1 MAYAAVLER
10 LSVRLLL
17 AKLDFRRYNSNATL
31 SPSHVLSRPWKPLL
45 LGNTSVSAS
54 RPRPAYFATSL
65 LSAFCLL
72 AGGCGSGVVDWPTF
86 VALQASPSYV
96 DLGSVALGITTST
109 TVSLVNKGTAPVRIT
124 QLSITGQPFS
134 IAAQD
139 NAPTTIPAGGTFG
152 VMVNFNPTLPGPQ
165 SGQLSILTSDS
176 PTVAATVA
184 LFGAGQA
191 PATPALTGISC
202 ASASMGGTGTDLCT
216 ATLSGPAPSGGLR
229 VALSSNNAALVVQ
242 TGALVHE
249 NSATVQFN
257 LSVSPVTTVQTAILT
272 ASAGTVSKTFA
283 LQLTPPV
290 PTLAINTTSVAFG
303 SIAVNTPATQ
313 TVTLTSTGTAPVT
326 VSGAAVTG
334 VGFSIAPTAFPL
346 ILNPGKTAGLTLQ
359 FAPRA
364 EGSAAGALTVT
375 SNSSGNGTAVVALTG
390 TGTPQLAGLSCAN
403 AYVSGIGSDFC
414 TATLSAPAPSG
425 GFRVALSSNNAAV
438 AIQTGALVHENTTS
452 VQFYALVSPVT
463 SAQTA
468 VLTASAGGATSSF
481 TIHLNAALPALG
493 ISSPSIVFGNIPLS
507 VATARTLTLTSTGTA
522 NLVINSAAITGQGF
536 SLAPGTFPL
545 TLTPGQTATLSVQF
559 APLALGAATGQ
570 LIVNSNAST
579 GSAAAV
585 ALSGT
590 GAPSGT
596 FTYTGSPLQNTLT
609 PPDPTA
615 PISGNFFGMTIHHTS
630 TPFPS
635 FPVSTFRF
643 WDVAAW
649 TTVEPA
655 NGQFAWDHVDTA
667 IRVGKANGIKDYI
680 FTFGSV
686 PAWAS
691 TNPADPCTG
700 GDGPG
705 TCAPPDL
712 TALDNFTKTLVQN
725 YCGVIK
731 YYETWNE
738 PNNTFYWDGT
748 NAQLLTVAQ
757 HVYQI
762 AKDPANC
769 GCTNGTCGPNGGV
782 NPNQVLTPSI
792 SGITSS
798 GMSWLDAYLATA
810 GPQYSYADVATFHG
824 YHATNPEDI
833 APQIQSLNVVL
844 AQHGLANLP
853 LWNTEASWGNTSTA
867 LGQDQA
873 SWLMRYHMVQAA
885 SGVSRFVWYVYDNCG
900 WGTLWENTV
909 CVNPQNPVGK
919 VTVPGQAYA
928 VIESWMSGAT
938 LPSCQ
943 QYQNGLWACELTR
956 AGGFDSWML
965 WSSTGTSISVPI
977 PSNSSLTYYKDW
989 QNNLNGLSSSISV
1002 SEMPVLLE
1010 NQPL

>member
-1 MAYAAVLER
+1 
-10 LSVRLLL
+10 L

-54 RPRPAYFATSL
+54 RPRPAYFAASL

-176 PTVAATVA
+176 PTVAATVT
-184 LFGAGQA
+184 LSGAGQA
-191 PATPALTGISC
+191 PATPTLTGISC

-257 LSVSPVTTVQTAILT
+257 VSVSPVTTVQTAILT

-303 SIAVNTPATQ
+303 SVAVNTPAKQ
-313 TVTLTSTGTAPVT
+313 TVLLTSTGTAPVT
-326 VSGAAVTG
+326 VAGAAVSG
-334 VGFSIAPTAFPL
+334 AGFTIAPMAFPL
-346 ILNPGKTAGLTLQ
+346 TLYPGKTGTLTLQ
-359 FAPRA
+359 FDPLAQGA
-364 EGSAAGALTVT
+364 TAGQLTVK
-375 SNSSGNGTAVVALTG
+375 SNSSINSTAVLPLTG
-390 TGTPQLAGLSCAN
+390 TGMPQLTGISCAS
-403 AYVSGIGSDFC
+403 ASMVGTGSDLC
-414 TATLSAPAPSG
+414 TATLSGPAPSG
-425 GFRVALSSNNAAV
+425 GLRVALSSNNPALV
-438 AIQTGALVHENTTS
+438 VQTGALVHENSAT
-452 VQFYALVSPVT
+452 VQFNVSVSPVAT
-463 SAQTA
+463 VQTA
-468 VLTASAGGATSSF
+468 TLTASAEGAIKTF
-481 TIHLNAALPALG
+481 LIQLNAAAPVLG
-493 ISSPSIVFGNIPLS
+493 ISTSNVAFGNIP
-507 VATARTLTLTSTGTA
+507 VNAAATRTVTLTSTGAA
-522 NLVINSAAITGQGF
+522 NLTINSASATGKGF
-536 SLAPGTFPL
+536 SVTQGTFPL
-545 TLTPGQTATLSVQF
+545 TLAPGQ
-559 APLALGAATGQ
+559 AATIGVVFTPSKQGTAAGQ
-570 LIVNSNAST
+570 LIVNSNSSGST
-579 GSAAAV
+579 NTTI
-585 ALSGT
+585 ALT
-590 GAPSGT
+590 GAGT
-596 FTYTGSPLQNTLT
+596 PPGSFSYTESPLQDTLT
-609 PPDPTA
+609 PPNPTI
-615 PISGNFFGMTIHHTS
+615 PISSNFFGMTIHHTS

-643 WDVAAW
+643 WDVAPW
-649 TTVEPA
+649 SVVEPTS
-655 NGQFAWDHVDTA
+655 GQFNWDHMNTA
-667 IRVGKANGIKDYI
+667 IRIGQENGIKDYI
-680 FTFGSV
+680 FTFGSL
-686 PAWAS
+686 PSWAS

-705 TCAPPDL
+705 SCASPNL
-712 TALDNFTKTLVQN
+712 TALDSFTTTLVQN

-738 PNNTFYWDGT
+738 PNNTGYWDGT

-769 GCTNGTCGPNGGV
+769 GCTNGTCRPNGGV

-792 SGITSS
+792 SGITSY
-798 GMSWLDAYLATA
+798 GMNWLESYLTAA
-810 GPQYSYADVATFHG
+810 GPQYPYADIATFHG
-824 YHATNPEDI
+824 YHVTNPEDI

-885 SGVSRFVWYVYDNCG
+885 SGVSRFVWYAYDNCG

-1002 SEMPVLLE
+1002 SQMPVLLE